1 MKNTYITL
9 LIFAAVFALNS
20 AAFAQENE
28 TIDFQA
34 ASTDYYLKYS
44 DNRSFCDTNL
54 YAGYKA
60 VTIKVRE
67 NYSKAI
73 PDELLLAEI
82 DSLIEMLPGCP
93 HAYLIKA
100 RFFESLLRL
109 DEAIATYN
117 KLLEAHPENMKA
129 LIRLGVCYFHNDQ
142 TDKSSDTFKKMFAIY
157 KNRWETSGGED
168 LISRCSMVTVE
179 MMFRPKDAVLAEWND
194 FFENLDVPSRNFAGY
209 YNHTITKFDKAVMM
223 KLYSNKPASAE

>member
-1 MKNTYITL
+1 MKKIYIL
-9 LIFAAVFALNS
+9 LSIVAAVFALNS
-20 AAFAQENE
+20 AALAQENE

-60 VTIKVRE
+60 VTIKVKG
-67 NYSKAI
+67 NYSKAV
-73 PDELLLAEI
+73 PDDLLLAEI
-82 DSLIEMLPGCP
+82 DSLIEILPGCP

-100 RFFESLLRL
+100 RFFESLIRL
-109 DEAIATYN
+109 DEAVATYK

-129 LIRLGVCYFHNDQ
+129 LIRLGVCYFHNGQ
-142 TDKSSDTFKKMFAIY
+142 AQESEETFKKMYEIY
-157 KNRWETSGGED
+157 KNRWESSAEKD
-168 LISRCSMVTVE
+168 LISRCSMVTAE

-194 FFENLDVPSRNFAGY
+194 FFDNLDEASRNFAGY
-209 YNHTITKFDKAVMM
+209 YHHTITKFDKSVMM
-223 KLYSNKPASAE
+223 KLYSNKPTSAK